1 VHASRDGLCFTTWA
15 VAPCQLEHI
24 AEVVAK
30 GRAEGWELRTADL
43 GAHQLC
49 PTVRSMSV
57 LIGTGLKRPRSRFA
71 GMRNSI
77 VPPHLNCDAWNLRP
91 GPSCMKRTAPILD
104 ESRGTRRGMAQM
116 DRRHAVLST

>member
-1 VHASRDGLCFTTWA
+1 MHASRDGLCFTTWA
-15 VAPCQLEHI
+15 VTPCQLEPI

-30 GRAEGWELRTADL
+30 GPAEGWELRTAGL

-49 PTVRSMSV
+49 PPVRSMSV

-91 GPSCMKRTAPILD
+91 V
-104 ESRGTRRGMAQM
+104 RR
-116 DRRHAVLST
+116 R